1 MLFAVL
7 GGFIWGLMEGL
18 WFFIVPDIL
27 LSYIAVKGFKQ
38 ALASTASVVIG
49 AMVAACLLYGL
60 ASSPDLLENLRQFW
74 THLPG
79 YYPKMFEVI
88 QKHLGEYQ
96 GQGLLQG
103 PQSGIPYRFY
113 VFEATLSKISLSEI
127 LFWTPA
133 ARLERILLAP
143 VVVLALRFIL
153 NKLRTK
159 FPRIK
164 TNLILYVSITLYWI
178 GIYVWYWG
186 NFLPKTY
193 GGA

>member
-18 WFFIVPDIL
+18 WFFIIPDIF
-27 LSYIAVKGFKQ
+27 LSYIAIKGFKR
-38 ALASTASVVIG
+38 ALAATASAVVG
-49 AMVAACLLYGL
+49 SMVAAGLLYGL
-60 ASSPDLLENLRQFW
+60 KSSGLLENLRQFW
-74 THLPG
+74 IHLPG
-79 YYPKMFEVI
+79 YYPKMFDVA
-88 QKHLGEYQ
+88 QRHLGEFH

-113 VFEATLSKISLSEI
+113 VFEAALSNISLSDI

-143 VVVLALRFIL
+143 MVVLGLRFVL
-153 NKLRTK
+153 NKLRSK

-164 TNLILYVSITLYWI
+164 TNLILYVGITLYWI

-186 NFLPKTY
+186 SFLPKTY